1 VIVLDTPPQE
11 RAPIGETDLVLEKIC
26 ALLGEWFGKQ
36 ICKLIIR
43 VNMANSKKVFLNKV
57 PNKV

>member
-1 VIVLDTPPQE
+1 VIFLDTPPQE
-11 RAPIGETDLVLEKIC
+11 RACIDETDLVLEKIC

-36 ICKLIIR
+36 VCKLIIC

-57 PNKV
+57 PNKM